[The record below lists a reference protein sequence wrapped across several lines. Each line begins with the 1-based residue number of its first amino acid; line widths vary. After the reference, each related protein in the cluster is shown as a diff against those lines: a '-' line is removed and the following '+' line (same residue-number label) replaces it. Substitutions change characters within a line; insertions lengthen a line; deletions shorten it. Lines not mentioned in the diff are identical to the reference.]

1 MMEQRKLN
9 TVLEYLKSSQQ
20 GNITTGGNKEY
31 RKFKIDGIE
40 YHYNKDKP
48 IQGKLKKKLEHG
60 IKNTGIQK
68 TQDTN
73 KISGKSNSKP
83 TD

>member
-20 GNITTGGNKEY
+20 GNIKTRGNKEY
-31 RKFKIDGIE
+31 KKFIIDGIE
-40 YHYNKDKP
+40 CHYNKDSQYKEN
-48 IQGKLKKKLEHG
+48 LKRNS
-60 IKNTGIQK
+60 NTQK